1 MHTRLIE
8 QKGWPKGLAHWC
20 PAEVV
25 IRRRGLVDGDSRRS
39 ILLGGPG
46 GSRGPIG
53 ALVAGVSLVGGEG
66 TVQAPWRPFL
76 QAVGVLAGVGVL
88 GLAVTAYVALRTSP
102 GIRLDR
108 AAADAVS
115 SPAVVLYRLYAGLS
129 RVSVGSVA
137 LSLLACV
144 GLALIRRRLDLAL
157 GAVVVIGGA
166 NLTTQILKYHLFP
179 HLYLGAP
186 PNILPSGHM
195 TVALSI
201 ALAAVLVA
209 PSVWRWTVAIGVSA
223 TATLVGVALV
233 LGRFHRPS
241 DVIAATFVC
250 LVWAAAGMVAAA
262 LVTPRP
268 ASEGKVPA
276 HAGALI
282 GASLVGG
289 VLVSWGVRP
298 EPGLQDLWLGIISLG
313 SIGLAC
319 ALSVAWVAH
328 LADRHLG

>member
-1 MHTRLIE
+1 M
-8 QKGWPKGLAHWC
+8 
-20 PAEVV
+20 
-25 IRRRGLVDGDSRRS
+25 
-39 ILLGGPG
+39 
-46 GSRGPIG
+46 
-53 ALVAGVSLVGGEG
+53 GGEG
-66 TVQAPWRPFL
+66 TAPAPWRPFL
-76 QAVGVLAGVGVL
+76 QAAGALAGIGVL
-88 GLAVTAYVALRTSP
+88 GLAVTAYLALRTSV

-115 SPAVVLYRLYAGLS
+115 SPAVVLHRLYGGLS
-129 RVSVGSVA
+129 WVSVGSVA
-137 LSLLACV
+137 LSLLVCV
-144 GLALIRRRLDLAL
+144 VLALIRRRLDLAL
-157 GAVVVIGGA
+157 GAVVVIVGA
-166 NLTTQILKYHLFP
+166 NLTTQILKYDLFP
-179 HLYLGAP
+179 HLYLGQP
-186 PNILPSGHM
+186 PNILPSGHT

-201 ALAAVLVA
+201 ALAAVIVA

-233 LGRFHRPS
+233 LGRYHRPS

-250 LVWAAAGMVAAA
+250 LVWAVAGMVTAA

-268 ASEGKVPA
+268 PAAGSVPV

-289 VLVSWGVRP
+289 LLVSWGVRP
-298 EPGLQDLWLGIISLG
+298 EPGLQDLGLGIISLG

-319 ALSVAWVAH
+319 ALSVAAVAH